1 MSSNE
6 FSGKAKQ
13 VLSPLTLQSII
24 KSKILFFLF
33 LSPEG
38 DCLALQ
44 IQIYLLSAGQQQQ
57 HVQVECLPPP
67 FPEEEKSA
75 ISRAAIA
82 LRAKKVK
89 RNQTGRGEKK
99 EKKNGRRYRKCKS
112 VARHN
117 QKKITN

>member
-67 FPEEEKSA
+67 FPEEKSA

-89 RNQTGRGEKK
+89 RNQTGWGEKK
-99 EKKNGRRYRKCKS
+99 KRKTDAAIENANQWHVTTKKKN
-112 VARHN
+112 
-117 QKKITN
+117 